1 MFYNVV
7 METVDISVGEF
18 PPPEP
23 EHAPAGEFAELLGIA
38 SSNLADAAKPV
49 LLKLRFLAKL
59 GSVESF
65 NSRYTKA
72 FQ

>member
-1 MFYNVV
+1 MA
-7 METVDISVGEF
+7 SRAS
-18 PPPEP
+18 EP
-23 EHAPAGEFAELLGIA
+23 EHDPAGEFAELLGIA
-38 SSNLADAAKPV
+38 SSSLADAAKSV

>member
-23 EHAPAGEFAELLGIA
+23 EHAPAGEFAELLRVA
-38 SSNLADAAKPV
+38 SSILADSTDKIAP
-49 LLKLRFLAKL
+49 
-59 GSVESF
+59 
-65 NSRYTKA
+65 
-72 FQ
+72 